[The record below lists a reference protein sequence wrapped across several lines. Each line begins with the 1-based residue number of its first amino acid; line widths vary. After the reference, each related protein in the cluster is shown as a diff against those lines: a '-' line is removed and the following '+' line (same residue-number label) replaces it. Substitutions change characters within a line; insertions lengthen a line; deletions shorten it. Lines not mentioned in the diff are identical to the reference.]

1 MTATVVPPQ
10 GSRKPEGPKGPR
22 RDRRSG
28 KSRPRGSVPWLA
40 LLALGVVGVAALVPK
55 AVAPDDPY
63 AQDVSQRL
71 REPSAGHL
79 FGTDELGRDLFSRVV
94 HGTQESLSIAM
105 LALAFA
111 FGLSV
116 LIGLAA
122 GYFGGLVDRVLMAV
136 VDVLLALPS
145 LLISLLIVSGLGTGP
160 VKLAVAVGIASVPT
174 LARVTRAEVL
184 RVSSLTFVEAAR
196 GFGLSRSRILVR
208 HVLPHARGP
217 VTALGALELAT
228 MVLSVSALSFLGYG
242 TQPPDPEW
250 GNLIAGGRDYFGTAW
265 WLTTLPGAV
274 LAVVV
279 LALHRVGR
287 ALGASEAGPV

>member
-1 MTATVVPPQ
+1 MTATALPTT
-10 GSRKPEGPKGPR
+10 RAR
-22 RDRRSG
+22 
-28 KSRPRGSVPWLA
+28 RPRSALPWVALLVLA
-40 LLALGVVGVAALVPK
+40 LVAVAALLPRT
-55 AVAPDDPY
+55 AAPQDAFAQNVAE
-63 AQDVSQRL
+63 RL
-71 REPSAGHL
+71 RPPSAGHL

-94 HGTQESLSIAM
+94 QGTQASLATAL

-116 LIGLAA
+116 LVGLTA
-122 GYFGGLVDRVLMAV
+122 GYFGGLADRLLMGV

-160 VKLAVAVGIASVPT
+160 VNLAVAVGIASVPS

-184 RVSSLTFVEAAR
+184 RVSAQTFVEAAS
-196 GFGLSRSRILVR
+196 GFGLSRFRVLLR

-217 VTALGALELAT
+217 IVALGALELAT

-242 TQPPDPEW
+242 TQPPAPEW
-250 GNLIAGGRDYFGTAW
+250 GNLIAGGRDYFATAW

-274 LAVVV
+274 LACVV

-287 ALGASEAGPV
+287 ALGASEVGLV

>member
-1 MTATVVPPQ
+1 MTVLTVLPA
-10 GSRKPEGPKGPR
+10 R
-22 RDRRSG
+22 
-28 KSRPRGSVPWLA
+28 SRPRSSAPWIALTTLGLTGAAA
-40 LLALGVVGVAALVPK
+40 LLPTVAAPG
-55 AVAPDDPY
+55 DPF
-63 AQDVSQRL
+63 AQDVSERL
-71 REPSAGHL
+71 RPPSAGHL

-94 HGTQESLSIAM
+94 HGTQASLSIAL

-116 LIGLAA
+116 LIGLVA
-122 GYFGGLVDRVLMAV
+122 GYFGGITDRVLMGT

-160 VKLAVAVGIASVPT
+160 VNLAVAVGIASVPS

-184 RVSSLTFVEAAR
+184 RVSARTFVEAAN
-196 GFGLSRSRILVR
+196 GYGLPRHRVLLR

-217 VTALGALELAT
+217 ITALAALELAT

-250 GNLIAGGRDYFGTAW
+250 GNLIAAGRDYFATSW
-265 WLTTLPGAV
+265 WLTVLPGAV
-274 LAVVV
+274 LAGVV

>member
-1 MTATVVPPQ
+1 MTAPAPARAAT
-10 GSRKPEGPKGPR
+10 R
-22 RDRRSG
+22 RRAAA
-28 KSRPRGSVPWLA
+28 PWPA
-40 LLALGVVGVAALVPK
+40 LLVLAAVGLAALLPELL
-55 AVAPDDPY
+55 APHDPF
-63 AQDVSQRL
+63 AQNVTERL
-71 REPSAGHL
+71 TGPTATHP
-79 FGTDELGRDLFSRVV
+79 FGTDELGRDLLSRVV
-94 HGTQESLSIAM
+94 HGTRATLATAL

-111 FGLSV
+111 FGLGL

-122 GYFGGLVDRVLMAV
+122 GYLGGLVDRVLMAG

-160 VKLAVAVGIASVPT
+160 GNLAVAVGIASVPA

-184 RVSSLTFVEAAR
+184 RVSSQPFVEAAA
-196 GFGLSRSRILVR
+196 GFGVARHRVLLR

-217 VTALGALELAT
+217 ISALAALELAT

-250 GNLIAGGRDYFGTAW
+250 GTLIAGGRDYFATAW

-274 LAVVV
+274 LACAV
-279 LALHRVGR
+279 LALHRLGRSVG
-287 ALGASEAGPV
+287 AGHEGLTP

>member
-1 MTATVVPPQ
+1 MTTTTVPPTR
-10 GSRKPEGPKGPR
+10 SRTRASLPLLSLTVLGLVGAA
-22 RDRRSG
+22 
-28 KSRPRGSVPWLA
+28 A
-40 LLALGVVGVAALVPK
+40 LLPAV
-55 AVAPDDPY
+55 VAPRDPY
-63 AQDVSQRL
+63 AQDVSERL
-71 REPSAGHL
+71 RPPSAEHL
-79 FGTDELGRDLFSRVV
+79 FGTDELGRDLLSRVI
-94 HGTQESLSIAM
+94 HGTQASLSIAL

-116 LIGLAA
+116 LIGLTA
-122 GYFGGLVDRVLMAV
+122 GYFGGTTDRVLMAG

-160 VKLAVAVGIASVPT
+160 VNLAVAVGVASVPT

-184 RVSSLTFVEAAR
+184 RVSAQTFVEAAN
-196 GFGLSRSRILVR
+196 GYGLARHRILR
-208 HVLPHARGP
+208 SHVLPHARGP
-217 VTALGALELAT
+217 ITALAALELAT

-250 GNLIAGGRDYFGTAW
+250 GNLIAAGRDYFATSW

-274 LAVVV
+274 LAGVV

-287 ALGASEAGPV
+287 ALGASEAGLV